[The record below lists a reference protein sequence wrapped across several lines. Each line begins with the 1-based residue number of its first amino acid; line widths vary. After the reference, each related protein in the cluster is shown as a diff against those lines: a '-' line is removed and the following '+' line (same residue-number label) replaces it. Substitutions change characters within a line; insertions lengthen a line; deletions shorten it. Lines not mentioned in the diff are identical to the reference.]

1 MEGKVKQMRRGSIA
15 PETLVNSTLKDLEK
29 KYVMGKSL
37 G

>member
-1 MEGKVKQMRRGSIA
+1 MEGGIKRIQRGSIA
-15 PETLVNSTLKDLEK
+15 PETLVNSSLKDLEK